1 MGQMI
6 VNLGQLVD
14 RGEVDEALQTARPF
28 TPRAVRDS
36 LFATGGFMEDSTP
49 YGEFVSRWYD
59 GLDSPYLRAEA
70 ADWFAQSY
78 LTELADVADAET
90 VGARM
95 ATGSKADVLRH
106 LTTSLLSKDLEDWNT
121 SPEEPLTN
129 DALEAWRQLARTIQ
143 GLGTPS

>member
-1 MGQMI
+1 MGLMS

-14 RGEVDEALQTARPF
+14 RGAVDQALEAARPL

-59 GLDSPYLRAEA
+59 SLDSPYLRAEA

-95 ATGSKADVLRH
+95 ATGSKGDVLRH
-106 LTTSLLSKDLEDWNT
+106 LTTSLLSRDLEDWNT
-121 SPEEPLTN
+121 SPEKPLDN
-129 DALEAWRQLARTIQ
+129 EEFEAWRQLARTIQ
-143 GLGTPS
+143 RLRTPS